1 MLKKEVAKTG
11 RKGRYESH
19 VEPFLDKIPEW
30 YEFLNEGQIAKKLG
44 ISRCSFEKYKK
55 EHPELQEALRHGKEE
70 LVESLKAT
78 LKKKAAG
85 YYYEEVKTIVRE
97 DGGTTM
103 KVIEKYKKY
112 AHPDTGAIHLL
123 LKNLDETWRND
134 DKATMDIKRGQLEL
148 AREKEENKW

>member
-1 MLKKEVAKTG
+1 MAKTG

-19 VEPFLDKIPEW
+19 VEPFLAKIPEW

-44 ISRCSFEKYKK
+44 ISKCSFEKYKK

-70 LVESLKAT
+70 LVESLKAA

-97 DGGTTM
+97 DGGTTA
-103 KVIEKYKKY
+103 KTIEKYKKY

-123 LKNLDETWRND
+123 LKNLDDTWRND
-134 DKATMDIKRGQLEL
+134 DKATMDIKRGQLDL

>member
-19 VEPFLDKIPEW
+19 VEPFLDKIPQW

-44 ISRCSFEKYKK
+44 ISKCSFEKYKK

-70 LVESLKAT
+70 LIESLKTT

-97 DGGTTM
+97 DSGATA

-112 AHPDTGAIHLL
+112 AQPDTGAIHLL
-123 LKNLDETWRND
+123 LKNLDDTWRND
-134 DKATMDIKRGQLEL
+134 DKATMDIKRGQLDL